1 MGTWKKTALAAL
13 VVRALGPVISPR
25 FRPPQEHPWRQP
37 GRTVFVGDNEYLVRE
52 AGPGDAP
59 PLVLIHGLAGSSLAE
74 WYQIAPKLAES
85 HRVILVDHRGH
96 GLSALTRGRY
106 EIEDAADD
114 VAGVMDQIGVDQAAV
129 VGYSLGGT
137 IAQSFAY
144 RYPGRVSKLVL
155 MGTFSYH
162 PEPMRTLRVVGAVL
176 LRGFER
182 LTGIGTSD
190 ARSMYLLATG
200 AVERRHGRW
209 LWEETHRRD
218 VDAGAQATLA
228 MLRFDSRSW
237 IGSIGVDT
245 MVIIPTRDQL
255 VPARWQYELASMI
268 EGVVV
273 VELSGAHHETPWVYA
288 DRLTREID
296 RFLGT

>member
-1 MGTWKKTALAAL
+1 
-13 VVRALGPVISPR
+13 
-25 FRPPQEHPWRQP
+25 
-37 GRTVFVGDNEYLVRE
+37 VFVGDNEYLVRE
-52 AGPGDAP
+52 AGPGDAQ

-74 WYQIAPKLAES
+74 WYQMAPKLAER
-85 HRVILVDHRGH
+85 HRVILIDHRGH

-114 VAGVMDQIGVDQAAV
+114 VAGVMDQIGVEKAAV

-137 IAQSFAY
+137 IAQSFAH

-162 PEPMRTLRVVGAVL
+162 PAPMRTLRVVGAML

-228 MLRFDSRSW
+228 MLRFDSRAW

-273 VELSGAHHETPWVYA
+273 TELAGAHHETPWVYA
-288 DRLTREID
+288 DRLTREIEA
-296 RFLGT
+296 FLSV